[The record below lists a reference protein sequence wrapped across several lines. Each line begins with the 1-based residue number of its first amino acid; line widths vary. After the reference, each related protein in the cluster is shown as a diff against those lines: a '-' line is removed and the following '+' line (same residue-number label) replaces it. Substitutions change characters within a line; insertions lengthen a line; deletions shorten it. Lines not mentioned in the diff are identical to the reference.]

1 MSSTARQRFT
11 LYQAQGRAQI
21 ETFLSGTLF
30 WFFLSSCHLT
40 AAFEMR
46 ILEIFWVTYL
56 DQTNGIHGNNL
67 DCEELRNLLQIPTG

>member
-46 ILEIFWVTYL
+46 ILEIF
-56 DQTNGIHGNNL
+56 
-67 DCEELRNLLQIPTG
+67 